1 MAAQLTST
9 TAAAFMQRYYS
20 PKYIENSVAQ
30 KASRLFSQ
38 IKKNPNGGGD
48 TYNFLCVLSDIAT
61 GSADFT
67 TAQSMAADST
77 NTVGSKFNLE
87 WAESNEPVRIK
98 GKVIAQ
104 TKHSIAS
111 WAPVL
116 QFANNSA
123 LRIAAHRFSVALY
136 TRGWG
141 ELSQVTSKTGST
153 FIPKVNSQ
161 IHRYFIGQQI
171 VFSSSLHLATLRSAT
186 ALTITGI
193 DYSTN
198 IITCSGTMA
207 SVGAEDDDWVFT
219 KGDRENSATATRL
232 RPVGLRSWLPSENS
246 VTDAGDTTIG
256 GVTRSTDT
264 RHYGWR
270 VDASTGNLLDKA
282 KLLCQILSSYG
293 NAEKIMMFTSP
304 TNFDA
309 MSTLMGSDR
318 RYVDIK
324 GAGGIGFRTIE
335 IFADGISCPVISDKY
350 ADDTTSYILDPST
363 VELASL
369 GAAPHV
375 DNEDGQ
381 KMIKIS
387 DDNGYETRYC
397 SWSQI
402 AVKNPAACGKL
413 DHVGV

>member
-1 MAAQLTST
+1 MSAQLTPT
-9 TAAAFMQRYYS
+9 TAAAFLQRYYS
-20 PKYIENSVAQ
+20 PKFIENSVAQ

-48 TYNFLCVLSDIAT
+48 SYNFLSVLSDIAT

-67 TAQSMAADST
+67 TAQAMAADST
-77 NTVGSKFNLE
+77 NTVGSKFNLD
-87 WAESNEPVRIK
+87 WMESNEPCRIK
-98 GKVIAQ
+98 SKVIAQ
-104 TKHSIAS
+104 TKHSIAA

-116 QFANNSA
+116 KFANESA

-141 ELSQVTSKTGST
+141 ELSQITSVTGST

-161 IHRYFIGQQI
+161 IHRYFIGQQL
-171 VFSSSLHLATLRSAT
+171 VFSSAIATATLRSAT

-193 DYSTN
+193 DYSTK
-198 IITCSGTMA
+198 IITCSATMA
-207 SVGAEDDDWVFT
+207 SVSAVDDDWAFT
-219 KGDRENSATATRL
+219 KGDRENSATASRL

-246 VTDAGDTTIG
+246 VTAAGDITIG

-270 VDASTGNLLDKA
+270 VDASTGSILDKA
-282 KLLCQILSSYG
+282 IDLCQILSSYG

-304 TNFDA
+304 ANYTAISIA
-309 MSTLMGSDR
+309 MGTDR
-318 RYVDIK
+318 RYVDVK
-324 GAGGIGFRTIE
+324 GAGGIGFRTVE
-335 IFADGISCPVISDKY
+335 IYADGISCPVIVDKY
-350 ADDTTSYILDPST
+350 CDDTTSYILDPGT
-363 VELASL
+363 IELASL
-369 GAAPHV
+369 GPAPHV

-381 KMIKIS
+381 KMIKVS
-387 DDNGYETRYC
+387 DDNSYEIRYC